1 VAQSGTSNRTVRGAL
16 ALLRSEGLIESRH
29 GMGVFV
35 GRPPLVR
42 RIPFNRFEQA
52 WQAGAPLFET
62 EVLEQGQV
70 PDERREVCRADSAG
84 EARVPCASWS

>member
-1 VAQSGTSNRTVRGAL
+1 MAQSGTSNRTVREAL
-16 ALLRSEGLIESRH
+16 ALLRSEGLIESPH

-35 GRPPLVR
+35 RRPPLVR
-42 RIPFNRFEQA
+42 RIHFNRFEQV
-52 WQAGAPLFET
+52 WQAGASLFET

-70 PDERREVCRADSAG
+70 PDERREVRRADSAG